1 MTTNWDVSSTT
12 VKEATLGLGNLAI
25 KTSDDGGST
34 LYRNVDLSNATEG
47 NVVIYVH
54 ENDLNSADHIKLQA
68 CTSAGASCQDLGN
81 LGTSTGKKTF
91 SLNAALGAIS
101 VGRIQFIQNAEGQD
115 DRFRSL
121 ALRFV
126 PTRPSPS
133 TRRRR

>member
-1 MTTNWDVSSTT
+1 M
-12 VKEATLGLGNLAI
+12 
-25 KTSDDGGST
+25 
-34 LYRNVDLSNATEG
+34 
-47 NVVIYVH
+47 VIYVH

-115 DRFRSL
+115 TRFRSL